1 MVKGEY
7 MLSTND
13 NPYDYFDQFTSWLLF
28 DKEKGWNCCE
38 TLARIADIKDDMS
51 EVEVEEE
58 IERAIDKIIEH
69 DFLNIYKKVT
79 RKSSDNKNQEEKTAN
94 IQ

>member
-1 MVKGEY
+1 MVHGEC

-38 TLARIADIKDDMS
+38 TLARIVDIKDDMS
-51 EVEVEEE
+51 EKEIDDE

-79 RKSSDNKNQEEKTAN
+79 RKSSKTE
-94 IQ
+94 IQPTNT